1 MARVAARG
9 AGPRPYDATE
19 RRRLAE
25 RQRLETRRRVVA
37 AAGQRFVEAGYAAT
51 TIADVARAAGVAVQT
66 VYSAVGGK
74 ADLLV
79 EVVNRTIAGDDRDV
93 VLLDREWMAALRA
106 EPDPRR
112 QVRVFADEMTS
123 IGARVVP
130 LVLMMRAAAA
140 GDPQVAAAYQRS
152 AGLRW
157 QTMRAVVS
165 ALHGMRPG
173 LGGERAADLVWT
185 IASPEM
191 YDLLVLQ
198 RGWSP
203 ADFAAWVA
211 DAIAA
216 ALFDKP
222 GQEQ

>member
-1 MARVAARG
+1 M
-9 AGPRPYDATE
+9 
-19 RRRLAE
+19 
-25 RQRLETRRRVVA
+25 A

-140 GDPQVAAAYQRS
+140 GDPEVAAAYQRS

-157 QTMRAVVS
+157 QTMRDVVS

-173 LGGERAADLVWT
+173 LGGERAANLVWT

-211 DAIAA
+211 DALAA

>member
-1 MARVAARG
+1 M
-9 AGPRPYDATE
+9 
-19 RRRLAE
+19 
-25 RQRLETRRRVVA
+25 A

-140 GDPQVAAAYQRS
+140 GDPEVAAAYQRS

-157 QTMRAVVS
+157 QTMRDVVS

-211 DAIAA
+211 DALAA

>member
-1 MARVAARG
+1 M
-9 AGPRPYDATE
+9 
-19 RRRLAE
+19 
-25 RQRLETRRRVVA
+25 A
-37 AAGQRFVEAGYAAT
+37 AAGQRFLEAGYAAT
-51 TIADVARAAGVAVQT
+51 TIADVARTAGVAVQT
-66 VYSAVGGK
+66 VYSAAGGK

-93 VLLDREWMAALRA
+93 TFLDREWVTALRA

-112 QVRVFADEMTS
+112 QVRLFADEMTS

-130 LVLMMRAAAA
+130 LLLMMRAAAA
-140 GDPQVAAAYQRS
+140 GDPEVAAAYQRS

-157 QTMRAVVS
+157 QTMRAVIS
-165 ALHGMRPG
+165 ALHGVRPG
-173 LGGERAADLVWT
+173 LGDDRAANLVWA
-185 IASPEM
+185 IASPET

-211 DAIAA
+211 DALAA

>member
-1 MARVAARG
+1 M
-9 AGPRPYDATE
+9 
-19 RRRLAE
+19 
-25 RQRLETRRRVVA
+25 A

-93 VLLDREWMAALRA
+93 VLFDREWMAALRA

-123 IGARVVP
+123 LGARVVP

-140 GDPQVAAAYQRS
+140 GDPEVAAAYQRS

-157 QTMRAVVS
+157 QTMRDVVS

-211 DAIAA
+211 DALAA

>member
-1 MARVAARG
+1 M
-9 AGPRPYDATE
+9 
-19 RRRLAE
+19 
-25 RQRLETRRRVVA
+25 A

-130 LVLMMRAAAA
+130 LLLMMRAAAA
-140 GDPQVAAAYQRS
+140 GDPEVAAAYQRS

-173 LGGERAADLVWT
+173 LGGERAADLVRT

-211 DAIAA
+211 DAITA